1 MATRSYKPIETT
13 GAKVEESVVAYL
25 QTIPMYIQQ
34 RIASIET
41 DIENELVKNVT
52 SLLMELGTGFAF
64 MGQQYHLEV
73 GEKDFYIDLLF
84 SAYPFPVESYF
95 VFRFHL

>member
-41 DIENELVKNVT
+41 DIENDVDTGKTTEAMWNELKT
-52 SLLMELGTGFAF
+52 E
-64 MGQQYHLEV
+64 
-73 GEKDFYIDLLF
+73 
-84 SAYPFPVESYF
+84 FPG
-95 VFRFHL
+95 LTD

>member
-13 GAKVEESVVAYL
+13 GAKVEESVVVYL

-41 DIENELVKNVT
+41 DIENDVDTGKTTEAMWNELKT
-52 SLLMELGTGFAF
+52 E
-64 MGQQYHLEV
+64 
-73 GEKDFYIDLLF
+73 
-84 SAYPFPVESYF
+84 FPG
-95 VFRFHL
+95 LTD